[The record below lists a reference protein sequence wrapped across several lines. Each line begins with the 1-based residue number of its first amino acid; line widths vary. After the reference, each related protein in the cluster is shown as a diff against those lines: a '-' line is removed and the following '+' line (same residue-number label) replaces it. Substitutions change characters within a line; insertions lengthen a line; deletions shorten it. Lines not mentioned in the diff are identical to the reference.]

1 MTAKQLPNS
10 LQAPDGSY
18 YACLTDGNGNLID
31 IEVDLGGVATAAN
44 QTTEINNLSN
54 ISTAQSNGTQQTK
67 ITDGTHIVAVKQGS
81 QAAATSDQALVVAIS
96 PNTSNLTIPVSST
109 TLATASNQTNAS
121 QKTQIVDGSGNVVG
135 TVGTSPNA
143 SLDTNVAAIGGS
155 AIGPAAL
162 NVDGISGA
170 QLVLPTASFNEV
182 YNGSTWDRLGGTAA
196 NGVYTQ
202 GAVASGSADSGNPV
216 KVGGRYNS
224 AGLPTLTNGQ
234 RGDLQLTANSRLVTA
249 LSDGFGNFAQLASTG
264 FDGNATNGIN
274 VLTSSYGLL
283 FNGTTWDRQRNN
295 IDSAALITLTTSS
308 AGTFNSADQTNYNGR
323 GLQLGINIS
332 ATTAQ
337 TLQVTV
343 QGKDIASGV
352 YYTIGGGTTTAN
364 LDFAQVLP
372 RTWRVQAVVSGVGST
387 LSATI
392 GASVIL

>member
-1 MTAKQLPNS
+1 MTAKQLPLS

-18 YACLTDGNGNLID
+18 YACLTDGNGNLIV
-31 IEVDLGGVATAAN
+31 ESALPTGAATSAN
-44 QTTEINNLSN
+44 QVTEISTLGN
-54 ISTAQSNGTQQTK
+54 ISTLANSINIAQQSGTQVTQ
-67 ITDGTHIVAVKQGS
+67 ITGTVPLPTG
-81 QAAATSDQALVVAIS
+81 AATSA
-96 PNTSNLTIPVSST
+96 
-109 TLATASNQTNAS
+109 NQTNAS

-155 AIGPAAL
+155 AIGGPAAL
-162 NVDGISGA
+162 NVDGINGA
-170 QLVLPTASFNEV
+170 QLVIPTASFNEV

-196 NGVYTQ
+196 NGVYAQ
-202 GAVASGSADSGNPV
+202 GAVASGSADNGNPV

-224 AGLPTLTNGQ
+224 TLPTLTNGQ
-234 RGDLQLTANSRLVTA
+234 RGDLQLFSNSVLYVLPSFINGQPFTSIGSS
-249 LSDGFGNFAQLASTG
+249 SDGITASGVFTYL
-264 FDGNATNGIN
+264 N
-274 VLTSSYGLL
+274 VASQGLD
-283 FNGTTWDRQRNN
+283 FNGTSFDRRRNN
-295 IDSAALITLTTSS
+295 IDTAALITLTTSS

-352 YYTIGGGTTTAN
+352 YYTIGGGTAALASTGFTNVTIYPGITTTAN

-387 LSATI
+387 LSATV